1 MADAPRFEIKTSVDE
16 ETNDN
21 AIITARQY
29 GFKTRAEWVR
39 WLIERELAWA
49 VPHLQINRMPGVL
62 KGRE

>member
-1 MADAPRFEIKTSVDE
+1 MALDYEIKTSVDE
-16 ETNDN
+16 DTYDN
-21 AIITARQY
+21 ALVTSRSY

-49 VPHLQINRMPGVL
+49 VPQLHINRIPGVV